1 MGIAS
6 QNQLTPDKQNPLY
19 NEFIKCVSRSTDA
32 AAWPLANHVEQN
44 ILCYSGDQVR
54 KACRSTDTREA
65 LKLEWLTALSSGP
78 GIITI
83 KDALENLDTI
93 DQATALFSAII
104 DEEKAQAAGGGDHF
118 AKPGANDR
126 VWNAQQKHCLRD
138 PQNFAQYFANET
150 IALVCEAW
158 LGDGYQVTAQVNRV
172 NPGGTAQTP
181 HRDYHLGF
189 MSTERMKK
197 FPAHVHAL
205 SPVLTLQGAIAHCD
219 MPLETGP
226 TQYLP
231 YSQLFTHGYT
241 HFSEPQYQAWFKDNH
256 AQLALKKGDAAF
268 FNPAVM
274 HGAGSNITTDKQ
286 RLANL
291 LQISSA
297 FGRAMETLDRA
308 AMVKALYPVLLK
320 SRNEPGHNSAPIIAA
335 SAEGYAFPT
344 NLDTDPP
351 VGGMSPETQAELFK
365 RALSESWSEESFN
378 KAIDEQQIKSTP

>member
-1 MGIAS
+1 MSHLS
-6 QNQLTPDKQNPLY
+6 QHHTAPDEQDPLY
-19 NEFIKCVSRSTDA
+19 KKFIKCVSRTTDA
-32 AAWPLANHVEQN
+32 AAWPLASHVEQN
-44 ILCYSGDQVR
+44 ILCYSGDEVR
-54 KACRSTDTREA
+54 QACQQADTREA
-65 LKLEWLTALSSGP
+65 LKLEWLNALSSGP
-78 GIITI
+78 GIIAI
-83 KDALENLDTI
+83 KNALKDFDVI
-93 DQATALFSAII
+93 DQATALFTTII

-138 PQNFAQYFANET
+138 PQNFADYFSSEA
-150 IALVCEAW
+150 IALICEAW

-172 NPGGTAQTP
+172 NPGGSAQTP

-241 HFSEPQYQAWFKDNH
+241 HFNKPQYQAWFKDNY
-256 AQLALKKGDAAF
+256 AQLPLNKGDAAF

-274 HGAGSNITTDKQ
+274 HGAGSNITTDQ
-286 RLANL
+286 LRLANL

-297 FGRAMETLDRA
+297 FGRAMEALDRA

-320 SRNEPGHNSAPIIAA
+320 SRNDSGHNSAPIIAA

-351 VGGMSPETQAELFK
+351 TGGMSPETQAELFK

-378 KAIDEQQIKSTP
+378 KAIDEQQIKGKP